1 MADSLNKKVRHYFNN
16 LRLNFSDFSQKY
28 EILKELPD
36 SLQGELSLV
45 FNRQLIQ
52 SVKFF

>member
-1 MADSLNKKVRHYFNN
+1 MRKKVRHYYNN
-16 LRLNFSDFSQKY
+16 LRLSFSDFTQKY

-45 FNRQLIQ
+45 FNRQLI
-52 SVKFF
+52 